1 MDKKE
6 QTRLRVK
13 RYRDKK
19 NGVTPEK
26 DVTQRCNAV
35 EMVPASFVQGRNGVM
50 HEFLPERPRYL
61 TLSDGQVL
69 DRLNQPATSKSLP
82 GMEAANESYFTI
94 IRQEP
99 GILDALTDKTKRKK
113 LERITQSLKDF
124 NVSKEIRYGISGPT
138 FDVAGEMLEVT
149 K

>member
-1 MDKKE
+1 MPYKDKESRKE
-6 QTRLRVK
+6 ASRKSMEKK
-13 RYRDKK
+13 RQGLTS
-19 NGVTPEK
+19 GVNKEG
-26 DVTQRCNAV
+26 VNI
-35 EMVPASFVQGRNGVM
+35 EMVPASFVQGRNGK

-69 DRLNQPATSKSLP
+69 DRLNQPTTSKSLP
-82 GMEAANESYFTI
+82 GMEAANDSYFTI
-94 IRQEP
+94 IKQEP

-113 LERITQSLKDF
+113 LEKITQSLKDF

-138 FDVAGEMLEVT
+138 FDVIGEMLEVT